1 MIGPSFWYFASHLP
15 RLDLHPDLSE
25 GGEVVELGATSDFE
39 QGVEAGD
46 GSGLDG
52 LQSSA
57 AGGGVLLEQ
66 LGHGAVW
73 GRDGVTSGKLLN
85 LGGGSR
91 SSGGV
96 ATAHEAGND
105 GSTLLFKRLVK
116 APLESYCYHVMS
128 RTCGG
133 EIFFDEVEKEA
144 LRRVIWRMAEFC
156 GVKVV
161 TYCLMGNH
169 FHLLAE
175 LPHRETW
182 LQRFDGPQGE
192 AKLLE
197 HLRILYC
204 RTYVGLLRDELAD
217 LRQRGLEVL
226 VQQKLEAIKRR
237 FCDLSLFVKEIKER
251 FSRWFNKRRGR
262 RGTLWM
268 DRFKSVL
275 VEGKGEAL
283 RKMAA
288 YIDLN
293 PVRAGL
299 VKDPKDYRWCGYAE
313 ALGGSRRAQRGLCK
327 AIGKPVDG
335 WQSAGAA
342 EAYRCLL
349 FDEGREVKD
358 AQNEK
363 VVERGVS
370 VEEARE
376 VLADHGIGGAVLHAA
391 TAEGQTS
398 GVNASGILNA
408 HERVRGD
415 GAEVKVCLGRKT
427 AANLRPNGP

>member
-1 MIGPSFWYFASHLP
+1 MNS
-15 RLDLHPDLSE
+15 
-25 GGEVVELGATSDFE
+25 T
-39 QGVEAGD
+39 
-46 GSGLDG
+46 
-52 LQSSA
+52 QSSEPQS
-57 AGGGVLLEQ
+57 LPLEEQ
-66 LGHGAVW
+66 LVGVNAKTGLYPGA
-73 GRDGVTSGKLLN
+73 
-85 LGGGSR
+85 R
-91 SSGGV
+91 SWSGGRRRIL
-96 ATAHEAGND
+96 GK
-105 GSTLLFKRLVK
+105 G
-116 APLESYCYHVMS
+116 PLESYCYHVMS

-133 EIFFDEVEKEA
+133 EVFFDEVEKEA

-156 GVKVV
+156 GIKVV

-175 LPHRETW
+175 VPHRETW
-182 LQRFDGPQGE
+182 LQRFEGPQGE

-197 HLRILYC
+197 HLRILYSKN
-204 RTYVGLLRDELAD
+204 YVGLLRDELSD
-217 LRQRGLEVL
+217 LRQRGLETL
-226 VQQKLEAIKRR
+226 ALQKIETLKKR
-237 FCDLSLFVKEIKER
+237 FCELSLFVKEVKER

-283 RKMAA
+283 RTMAA

-342 EAYRCLL
+342 EAYRGILYA
-349 FDEGREVKD
+349 EGREVRD

-363 VVERGVS
+363 VVKRGVS
-370 VEEARE
+370 VEAARA
-376 VLADHGIGGAVLHAA
+376 VLAERAKLSPGELVRLRVRYFSDGAVLGSKAFV
-391 TAEGQTS
+391 EGIFEAQREQFS
-398 GVNASGILNA
+398 PK
-408 HERVRGD
+408 RKRG
-415 GAEVKVCLGRKT
+415 ARRIQEM
-427 AANLRPNGP
+427 APPMYSLRQLRQAPVG

>member
-1 MIGPSFWYFASHLP
+1 MNATPALETQPLP
-15 RLDLHPDLSE
+15 LE
-25 GGEVVELGATSDFE
+25 
-39 QGVEAGD
+39 
-46 GSGLDG
+46 
-52 LQSSA
+52 
-57 AGGGVLLEQ
+57 EQ
-66 LGHGAVW
+66 LVGVNAKTGLYPGA
-73 GRDGVTSGKLLN
+73 
-85 LGGGSR
+85 R
-91 SSGGV
+91 SWSGGRRRIL
-96 ATAHEAGND
+96 GK
-105 GSTLLFKRLVK
+105 G
-116 APLESYCYHVMS
+116 PLESYCYHVMS

-133 EIFFDEVEKEA
+133 DVFFDDVEKEA

-156 GVKVV
+156 GLKVV

-169 FHLLAE
+169 FNLLAE
-175 LPHRETW
+175 VPHRDTW
-182 LQRFDGPQGE
+182 LQRFEGPQGE

-197 HLRILYC
+197 HLRILYSK
-204 RTYVGLLRDELAD
+204 TYVGLLRDELSD
-217 LRQRGLEVL
+217 LRQRGLESL
-226 VQQKLEAIKRR
+226 AQQKLEAIKKR
-237 FCDLSLFVKEIKER
+237 FCDLSLFVKEVKER

-262 RGTLWM
+262 KGTLWM

-283 RKMAA
+283 RTMAA

-342 EAYRCLL
+342 EAYRCIL

-358 AQNEK
+358 AQNEA

-370 VEEARE
+370 VESARA
-376 VLADHGIGGAVLHAA
+376 VLAQRGKLSATELVRLRVRYFSDGAVLGSKAFV
-391 TAEGQTS
+391 EGVFESQREQFS
-398 GVNASGILNA
+398 PK
-408 HERVRGD
+408 RKRGARRIAQAD
-415 GAEVKVCLGRKT
+415 SPLYA
-427 AANLRPNGP
+427 LRQLRQQPFG